1 MTSPYELRL
10 TEAARRAL
18 TADLPE
24 AIAFAAHA
32 FITGPLLV
40 SPHRVGKALRPP
52 YEGTHSAR
60 LGTYRSSTESTRM
73 TGLSSCSQ
81 SARDQRST
89 DFDDSDL
96 KSTVALA

>member
-10 TEAARRAL
+10 TGAARRAL

-32 FITGPLLV
+32 FITGPLLAD
-40 SPHRVGKALRPP
+40 PHRVGKALQPP

-60 LGTYRSSTESTRM
+60 LGTYRVPYRIDDESRAITV
-73 TGLSSCSQ
+73 LSVGSR
-81 SARDQRST
+81 SAIHRPR
-89 DFDDSDL
+89 
-96 KSTVALA
+96 